1 MGTRTEK
8 GRGMRLVVCDA
19 GPLLHLGEAQER
31 DLLNL
36 TGEIHIPQA
45 VDAELSL
52 LDEEWARGRPSWVH
66 VDALISSY
74 LEETV
79 LWHRSG
85 ILDLG
90 EAEAIALAQQLDA
103 DWLLTDDAAARV
115 FAQTKALEAHGS
127 LGVVLWLVA
136 VEHLQRDKG
145 EMILDRL
152 DQTSLWISKTVLAE
166 AKEALKKMVLSKQER
181 KDH

>member
-1 MGTRTEK
+1 MGARTEK
-8 GRGMRLVVCDA
+8 VRGLRIVVCNT
-19 GPLLHLGEAQER
+19 GPLLYLGETQGR

-36 TGEIHIPQA
+36 AGEIHIPPA

-52 LDEEWARGRPSWVH
+52 LDEGWPRGRPSWVR

-74 LEETV
+74 LEEAV
-79 LWHRSG
+79 LWRRSG

-115 FAQTKALEAHGS
+115 FAQTKDLEVHGS
-127 LGVVLWLVA
+127 LGVVLWSVA
-136 VEHLQRDKG
+136 VGHLQRDRG
-145 EMILDRL
+145 EMMLERL
-152 DQTSLWISKTVLAE
+152 AQTSLWISQAVLAE
-166 AKEALKKMVLSKQER
+166 AKEALKKM
-181 KDH
+181 